1 MHLRPLPWLLFI
13 VATTPSLGAEAGLGL
28 DEVFAAA
35 LRRAD
40 SVAISVE
47 LVRQAE
53 EQYKQAF
60 GAMLPTVNASYVV
73 TRQKPIRNAFGAS
86 LAPAYQPLAKIT
98 ATQPLFVGFR
108 DQAVK
113 RQTEGGIAA
122 SKLDRDQA
130 VVQLYKDTATNFF
143 TIGAAEQDIVNVN
156 TELQHYRK
164 RIDELEHFRKIG
176 RSQISDVLTAQAAEA
191 TLRAALKQLAGQVAA
206 ARQVMSVTTGL
217 AVTTPLKFQVFDAL
231 PQGIESVEATV
242 AHLGER
248 PDIAAARLRRKT
260 AEAGIQVARAGHLP
274 TVTLS
279 GDYYLQRV
287 GTQKDVTWDVMLA
300 ATMPIYGGGIVTSQV
315 DAAASVVRQS
325 DATLSLARRS
335 AEEEIRSDYA
345 IALAD
350 KEQLDALKIATDLAQ
365 RNYEA
370 QIKNFR
376 LGLVTNLDVLSAL
389 TSFQEN
395 QRALDRQRFTLAL
408 DVEKIQI
415 AAAKRPRGLVT
426 NDSGS
431 TQSGGPG

>member
-1 MHLRPLPWLLFI
+1 MFQ
-13 VATTPSLGAEAGLGL
+13 
-28 DEVFAAA
+28 AA

-40 SVAISVE
+40 SVAISGE
-47 LVRQAE
+47 LIRQAE

-98 ATQPLFVGFR
+98 ATQALFVGFR

-113 RQTEGGIAA
+113 RQSEGSIAA
-122 SKLDRDQA
+122 SKFDRDQA
-130 VVQLYKDTATNFF
+130 VLQLYKDTATNFF
-143 TIGAAEQDIVNVN
+143 TIGVAEQDVANVN
-156 TELQHYRK
+156 TELAHYRK

-217 AVTTPLKFQVFDAL
+217 PVATPLTFHLSDAL
-231 PQGIESVEATV
+231 PRDFESVELTV
-242 AHLGER
+242 QQLDHR
-248 PDIAAARLRRKT
+248 PDIAAAQVRSKT
-260 AEAGIQVARAGHLP
+260 ADEGIQVARAGHLP
-274 TVTLS
+274 TVSLS
-279 GDYYLQRV
+279 ADYYLQRV

-300 ATMPIYGGGIVTSQV
+300 ATLPIYGGGIVTSQV

-325 DATLSLARRS
+325 TSALSLAKRS

-345 IALAD
+345 IVVAD
-350 KEQLDALKIATDLAQ
+350 KEQLDALKVATDLAQ
-365 RNYEA
+365 KNYEA
-370 QIKNFR
+370 QTKNFR

-408 DVEKIQI
+408 DIEKIQI
-415 AAAKRPRGLVT
+415 AVARRPLGLAT
-426 NDSGS
+426 TAPSATKPGGSG
-431 TQSGGPG
+431 

>member
-1 MHLRPLPWLLFI
+1 MRFRSIPWLLFI
-13 VATTPSLGAEAGLGL
+13 VAATPSLGAEPGLGL
-28 DEVFAAA
+28 DEVFQAA

-40 SVAISVE
+40 SVAVSGE

-60 GAMLPTVNASYVV
+60 GAMLPTINASYVV
-73 TRQKPIRNAFGAS
+73 TRQKPIHNAFGAS

-98 ATQPLFVGFR
+98 ATQLLFVGLR

-130 VVQLYKDTATNFF
+130 VVQLYKDTATNFYS
-143 TIGAAEQDIVNVN
+143 IGAAEQDIANVN
-156 TELQHYRK
+156 TELDHYRR
-164 RIDELEHFRKIG
+164 RIDELDRFRKIG
-176 RSQISDVLTAQAAEA
+176 RSQITDVLTAQAAQA
-191 TLRAALKQLAGQVAA
+191 TLRATVRQLAGQVAA

-217 AVTTPLKFQVFDAL
+217 AVSTPLKFTLSDTL
-231 PQGIESVEATV
+231 PRDLESVEV
-242 AHLGER
+242 IVQRLDQR
-248 PDIAAARLRRKT
+248 PDIAAALVRNKT
-260 AEAGIQVARAGHLP
+260 ADEGIQVARAGHLP
-274 TVTLS
+274 TVSLS
-279 GDYYLQRV
+279 ADYYLQRV

-300 ATMPIYGGGIVTSQV
+300 ATLPIYGGGIVTSQV
-315 DAAASVVRQS
+315 DAATSVVRQS
-325 DATLSLARRS
+325 NSALSLAKRS

-345 IALAD
+345 IVLAD
-350 KEQLDALKIATDLAQ
+350 KEQLGALKIATDLAQ
-365 RNYEA
+365 QNYEA

-415 AAAKRPRGLVT
+415 AAAQRPRGLAT
-426 NDSGS
+426 TAARSAA
-431 TQSGGPG
+431 PGEPG